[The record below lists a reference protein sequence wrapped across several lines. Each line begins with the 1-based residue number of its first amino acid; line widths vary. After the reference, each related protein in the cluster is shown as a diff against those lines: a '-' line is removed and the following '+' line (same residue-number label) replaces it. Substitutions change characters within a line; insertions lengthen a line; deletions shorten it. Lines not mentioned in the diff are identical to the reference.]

1 MRLTR
6 TDPEANLARYYRMQI
21 VRGLFGNWGLVREWG
36 RIGTPGRVRTHT
48 LADAGAEGEIGPVL
62 DDEKPSASQ
71 VLAAVKSGLGVM
83 PSYEVILTQEE
94 MRSVAL
100 YVAAASGGALDLPAA
115 E

>member
-36 RIGTPGRVRTHT
+36 RIGSPGRVRT
-48 LADAGAEGEIGPVL
+48 DWFESE
-62 DDEKPSASQ
+62 
-71 VLAAVKSGLGVM
+71 
-83 PSYEVILTQEE
+83 
-94 MRSVAL
+94 
-100 YVAAASGGALDLPAA
+100 AAAKDAQCSLQMRKAKRGY